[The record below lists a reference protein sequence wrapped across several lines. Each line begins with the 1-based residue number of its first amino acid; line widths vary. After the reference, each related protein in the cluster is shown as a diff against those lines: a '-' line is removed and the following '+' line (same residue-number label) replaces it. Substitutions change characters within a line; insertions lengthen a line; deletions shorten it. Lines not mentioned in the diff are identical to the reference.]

1 MSFLDTL
8 SSAFKGGGGP
18 RVPLNKA
25 VPTGYVS
32 PWAATF
38 DGGTGRPAYNYTAA
52 LQHGFIENPVAQR
65 AVRIVAEGV
74 GSAPLSDTDPDLS
87 ALLQAPSA
95 GQSLRQIGHP
105 FDAPSDYALRTLS
118 TGPLLES
125 LRDCPARRLRRA
137 ADDRTGDI
145 VLCAVGPAQS
155 HLVIIDRNQ
164 APDARAQTTFIHAHA
179 GLRRVVRTPGRPP
192 WPVVARWRMD

>member
-1 MSFLDTL
+1 MNAETIGAGKALAAAASDCIGTRFRLHGRDPATGLDC
-8 SSAFKGGGGP
+8 
-18 RVPLNKA
+18 
-25 VPTGYVS
+25 
-32 PWAATF
+32 
-38 DGGTGRPAYNYTAA
+38 
-52 LQHGFIENPVAQR
+52 
-65 AVRIVAEGV
+65 V
-74 GSAPLSDTDPDLS
+74 GLVEV
-87 ALLQAPSA
+87 
-95 GQSLRQIGHP
+95 SLRQIGHP